1 MHIRHKSVSSQS
13 VPKLIVPH
21 ILIYLHQHR
30 ATNPC
35 VFSDARI
42 GAGRAGLQRDH
53 ACEQRKLDGV
63 ATEMELLWSV
73 AAPSPAAPGM
83 TPSSSTTSSAR
94 SDLTIDI
101 LQPPLA
107 SPACEG
113 DGAVLEYCAAVCAT
127 SPPANALC
135 AMPPLAGLSDEEM
148 LRAMIESE
156 PWKELLRAVQPEAS
170 VVPASRPA
178 LYGDEYVNPLL
189 ISGQQRNAHKSLGE
203 SRCCDEGE
211 NAAGASAQSRAE
223 APAAPNKDKIHFVW
237 PGPARGALDALSA
250 VGAPKQVQHADP
262 MPGLDAAEL
271 AARGAMQPARRG
283 GHPAVRRPSSGGVR
297 CESSPKSSPP
307 SASARADPTGYFAT
321 AAKSATTNMAPS
333 LTRNSAATP
342 RSANVAAWFRPSH
355 ELGLGP
361 SMSFHKRPAHSHSS
375 LHVSLPGGAYSPPR
389 SVAPASPTASGAG
402 SALSSAHLASRR
414 SAEAY
419 ERSLRTSSSP
429 NGRGHPDPQRR
440 REIRQYDVT
449 ANIDYHAPRGAPDND
464 RRMKEATFLPCQA
477 YAESL
482 RVYPEPGASGG
493 TVAAESQARSQ
504 ASGRPLPPSSFA
516 ALARARQGA
525 PPPGANHYS
534 GSTLSMRTTPSSEP
548 IESNVRLRLGLA
560 SPELE
565 WRENQLHG
573 VWVVE
578 DEASPLGRH
587 VAKSRAKLTAR
598 LTGRRDG
605 RSMPSAQRCGVGSD
619 GDGSKRSY
627 GRCPWVVTPPPE
639 EAIPKGLWRQ
649 GAKL

>member
-1 MHIRHKSVSSQS
+1 
-13 VPKLIVPH
+13 
-21 ILIYLHQHR
+21 
-30 ATNPC
+30 
-35 VFSDARI
+35 
-42 GAGRAGLQRDH
+42 
-53 ACEQRKLDGV
+53 
-63 ATEMELLWSV
+63 MELLWSV

-83 TPSSSTTSSAR
+83 TPSSSTTSSTR

-127 SPPANALC
+127 SPPSAALS
-135 AMPPLAGLSDEEM
+135 AMSPLAGLSDEEM

-189 ISGQQRNAHKSLGE
+189 ISGQQRNTHKSLGE

-223 APAAPNKDKIHFVW
+223 ALAAPNKDKIHFVW

-283 GHPAVRRPSSGGVR
+283 GHPAVRRPSSDGVR

-321 AAKSATTNMAPS
+321 AAKSATTYMAPS

-361 SMSFHKRPAHSHSS
+361 SMSFHKQPTHSHSS
-375 LHVSLPGGAYSPPR
+375 LHVSLPGEACSPPR
-389 SVAPASPTASGAG
+389 SVLAPASPTASGAG
-402 SALSSAHLASRR
+402 SALSSAELASRH

-419 ERSLRTSSSP
+419 ERSRLRTSSSP

-440 REIRQYDVT
+440 REIRRYDVA

-464 RRMKEATFLPCQA
+464 RRMKEATYLPCQA

-493 TVAAESQARSQ
+493 DGMKSDDGTHQVYPEPGASGGPVAAEGH
-504 ASGRPLPPSSFA
+504 ASGRPPLPPSSLA
-516 ALARARQGA
+516 ALARA

-534 GSTLSMRTTPSSEP
+534 GSTLSMHATPSSEP

-560 SPELE
+560 PPELE
-565 WRENQLHG
+565 WRANQLHG

-578 DEASPLGRH
+578 DEASPLGRLM
-587 VAKSRAKLTAR
+587 AKSRAKLTAR
-598 LTGRRDG
+598 RDGRRDG
-605 RSMPSAQRCGVGSD
+605 RSTPSAHRCGGGSD
-619 GDGSKRSY
+619 GGGSRRSDRGVAH
-627 GRCPWVVTPPPE
+627 GRRPWVVTSPPE
-639 EAIPKGLWRQ
+639 EAILKGLWRQ

>member
-1 MHIRHKSVSSQS
+1 
-13 VPKLIVPH
+13 
-21 ILIYLHQHR
+21 
-30 ATNPC
+30 
-35 VFSDARI
+35 
-42 GAGRAGLQRDH
+42 
-53 ACEQRKLDGV
+53 
-63 ATEMELLWSV
+63 
-73 AAPSPAAPGM
+73 
-83 TPSSSTTSSAR
+83 
-94 SDLTIDI
+94 
-101 LQPPLA
+101 
-107 SPACEG
+107 
-113 DGAVLEYCAAVCAT
+113 VCAT
-127 SPPANALC
+127 SPPSAALC
-135 AMPPLAGLSDEEM
+135 AMSPLAGLSDEAM

-178 LYGDEYVNPLL
+178 LYGYEYVNPLL

-237 PGPARGALDALSA
+237 PGPARGALDPLSA

-307 SASARADPTGYFAT
+307 SASARADPTSYFAT

-361 SMSFHKRPAHSHSS
+361 SMSCHKRPAHSHSS

-504 ASGRPLPPSSFA
+504 ARSQASGRPLPPSSFA
-516 ALARARQGA
+516 ALARARHGA

-627 GRCPWVVTPPPE
+627 GRCPWVVMPPPE